1 MMYYYL
7 VDADAPH
14 GQVFWTCSRPIPG
27 QLVGWRNGMGYGVY
41 NVALPFIQEAKN
53 LDAHPMMPI
62 TKEAWVKLV
71 NGYLM
76 DRSDGDICLQN
87 YYDVFPNDQDE
98 AERVAAETL
107 VGEIRLVTIELA

>member
-41 NVALPFIQEAKN
+41 NVALPFIQEAKD
-53 LDAHPMMPI
+53 LDAHPMMPT
-62 TKEAWVKLV
+62 TKEGWLSLV
-71 NGYLM
+71 
-76 DRSDGDICLQN
+76 DRALRKRSFGEFGLQN
-87 YYDVFPNDQDE
+87 YYDMFSDRDE
-98 AERVAAETL
+98 AELVAAEDL
-107 VGEIRLVTIELA
+107 VDEIRLVTIEPA

>member
-14 GQVFWTCSRPIPG
+14 GQVFWTCARPIPG

-41 NVALPFIQEAKN
+41 NVAFSFIQEAKD

-62 TKEAWVKLV
+62 TKDVWLKLV
-71 NGYLM
+71 DACL
-76 DRSDGDICLQN
+76 DERSDGDICLQN
-87 YYDVFPNDQDE
+87 YYDAFSNNRDE

-107 VGEIRLVTIELA
+107 VDEIRLVTIEPA

>member
-1 MMYYYL
+1 MYYYL

-14 GQVFWTCSRPIPG
+14 GQVFWAVFTKDSMTPG
-27 QLVGWRNGMGYGVY
+27 TVY
-41 NVALPFIQEAKN
+41 YRYSSAVKDAIKFSQEAKN
-53 LDAHPMMPI
+53 LDVHPMMPI